1 MSRLRR
7 VAVVLL
13 GGTLACAEW
22 AGAGLG
28 GARLSI
34 APLVSVPVLGSGTV
48 LVDDLDALR
57 VVVRSSSQGGAP
69 GVVADTTVPVDE
81 GGNAGVTVPVLV
93 TGAAQ
98 TFLVAL
104 QGIRTRDG
112 TVLYT
117 GSDTVTVRP
126 GFPTRVDSVPVAY
139 IGPCGLGAGCRV
151 SVTPQDTTLAPGGS
165 FLMRLGID
173 SVGTAVAGVPVM
185 LTNLTPD
192 LILVGPDRGITALL
206 SPTGGAAR
214 VAAAIRGAADTLRL
228 TVSPLTAPAT
238 VLVSPGYATL
248 TALAPGN
255 AVQLAATV
263 TDIAGK
269 PLASS
274 LATWTSRAPTVAGVT
289 SAGLV
294 TAVAP
299 GSAIVVASAGP
310 GIADSIAIVVGDN
323 TLPPGNPIALA
334 LNGGRSF
341 GGGKV
346 GQPIAIDV
354 IIDLSAV
361 PATELLG
368 SYDARFTWNTAVLR
382 YDSTQAGSFGLPAV
396 IPDTAAG
403 GILRFNATD
412 ALGKAGS
419 LTLARLWFTA
429 AGPGPSNHQVTF
441 TTLSAA
447 VTLLDMLPGLLL
459 APGGVTIGP

>member
-1 MSRLRR
+1 RPPGGQRR
-7 VAVVLL
+7 IGAAGGAARRGTTGVGAVRRARWVGFALL
-13 GGTLACAEW
+13 GGALACAEW
-22 AGAGLG
+22 AGPGLG
-28 GARLSI
+28 GPGLSI
-34 APLVSVPVLGSGTV
+34 APLVSVPVLDSGTV

-57 VVVRSSSQGGAP
+57 VVVRSSSQGRVP
-69 GVVADTTVPVDE
+69 GVVADTTVPVDG

-93 TGAAQ
+93 NVAQ
-98 TFLVAL
+98 TFLVDL

-126 GFPTRVDSVPVAY
+126 GLPTRVDSVPVAY
-139 IGPCGLGAGCRV
+139 IGPCGPGAGCRV
-151 SVTPQDTTLAPGGS
+151 TVAPQDTTLAGGGS
-165 FLMRLGID
+165 FLMRVAID
-173 SVGTAVAGVPVM
+173 SAGAAVAGVPVM

-214 VAAAIRGAADTLRL
+214 VA
-228 TVSPLTAPAT
+228 
-238 VLVSPGYATL
+238 
-248 TALAPGN
+248 
-255 AVQLAATV
+255 
-263 TDIAGK
+263 
-269 PLASS
+269 
-274 LATWTSRAPTVAGVT
+274 
-289 SAGLV
+289 
-294 TAVAP
+294 
-299 GSAIVVASAGP
+299 SAGP

-334 LNGGRSF
+334 LTGGRSF

-354 IIDLSAV
+354 ILDLSAV

-368 SYDARFTWNTAVLR
+368 SYDARFTWSTAVLR
-382 YDSTQAGSFGLPAV
+382 YDSTQAGGFGVPAV

-419 LTLARLWFTA
+419 PTLAR
-429 AGPGPSNHQVTF
+429 
-441 TTLSAA
+441 
-447 VTLLDMLPGLLL
+447 
-459 APGGVTIGP
+459 I

>member
-13 GGTLACAEW
+13 GATLACAEW
-22 AGAGLG
+22 AGPGLG
-28 GARLSI
+28 GPGLSI
-34 APLVSVPVLGSGTV
+34 VPLVSVPVLDSGTV

-57 VVVRSSSQGGAP
+57 VVVRSSSQGRVP
-69 GVVADTTVPVDE
+69 GVVADTTVPVDG

-93 TGAAQ
+93 NVAQ
-98 TFLVAL
+98 TFLVDL

-126 GFPTRVDSVPVAY
+126 GLPTRVDSVPVAY

-151 SVTPQDTTLAPGGS
+151 SVTPQDTTLAGGGS
-165 FLMRLGID
+165 FLMRVAID
-173 SVGTAVAGVPVM
+173 SAGAAVAGVPVM

-192 LILVGPDRGITALL
+192 LILVRPDRGITALL

-248 TALAPGN
+248 TTLAPGN

-269 PLASS
+269 PLSSS
-274 LATWTSRAPTVAGVT
+274 LATWTSGAPTVARVS

-334 LNGGRSF
+334 LTGGRSF

-354 IIDLSAV
+354 ILDLSAV

-368 SYDARFTWNTAVLR
+368 SYDARFTWSTAVLR
-382 YDSTQAGSFGLPAV
+382 YDSTQAGGFGVPAV

-419 LTLARLWFTA
+419 PTLARIWFTA
-429 AGPGPSNHQVTF
+429 VGPGPSNHQVTF
-441 TTLSAA
+441 ATLSTA
-447 VTLLDMLPGLLL
+447 VTQIDLLPGLLL
-459 APGGVTIGP
+459 APGGLTVSP